1 MCSSAYRRLR
11 ERTHDAVDRLIVRAQ
26 VLEAR
31 RAVHQADEHV
41 LDGGEGGAVVG
52 GGGRRQEEEEALE
65 EVDAAEHVVEARVRV
80 ERLLER
86 LEPHLCRQ
94 RPPRLRLRTT
104 YMYM

>member
-1 MCSSAYRRLR
+1 MPVGKLS
-11 ERTHDAVDRLIVRAQ
+11 TDRG
-26 VLEAR
+26 
-31 RAVHQADEHV
+31 
-41 LDGGEGGAVVG
+41 DGGEGGAVVG
-52 GGGRRQEEEEALE
+52 SGGRRQEEEEALE

-104 YMYM
+104 YIYMQYKRDNVHVHKLQTLLGC